1 MCVVVHDAALYET
14 LLLRRGSLSLLCWC
28 LAGNIRYFVLLFGRY
43 VTYAW
48 QGASINGLCLF
59 IKLLL
64 THVVQEY
71 GNELDYV
78 GRHEEALVA
87 IDRAIAIDPNTSVR
101 YHFRA
106 WTLTGMLTC
115 IS

>member
-1 MCVVVHDAALYET
+1 MMPLCTRRCCCVVGAYP
-14 LLLRRGSLSLLCWC
+14 SY
-28 LAGNIRYFVLLFGRY
+28 AGAWQVIRYFVLLFGRY

-48 QGASINGLCLF
+48 QGVSINVLCLF

-64 THVVQEY
+64 THVCVQEY